1 MIQEMHKKISCGW
14 TEKFIRGLGAT
25 IEGVCGLFGKR
36 SKTEEV
42 DREAR
47 K

>member
-1 MIQEMHKKISCGW
+1 MGGSKAI
-14 TEKFIRGLGAT
+14 
-25 IEGVCGLFGKR
+25 IEGICGSFGKR
-36 SKTEEV
+36 SKMEEV

>member
-1 MIQEMHKKISCGW
+1 MG
-14 TEKFIRGLGAT
+14 GLGVA
-25 IEGVCGLFGKR
+25 IEGICGSFGKS